1 VQVKWILI
9 AVSPVDAGGKRRF
22 MNERSGQMKGL
33 VIRKLGT
40 IIILAVF
47 LLAGIGDVQA
57 QTRLSI
63 ATASTAGTWY
73 PLGGAF
79 ANVITKNVKNTEAMA
94 YPSGASIE
102 NIRNLKKGQTDI
114 VMLQPDVA
122 FWAYT
127 GTEQFAKDK
136 PYQGLKAI
144 MAMYP
149 IYEQIIVPYDSPIKS
164 LYDMKGKKIG
174 VGAPGSG
181 NEVMNRLILA
191 EYGVTYK
198 DCEPK
203 FLSTPEQVEALKDG
217 NVDAIMFGLGAPAP
231 GVMDLQ
237 TQRKIRFIEIEPKMM
252 KQINKKYPYYVP
264 DQIDANIYK
273 DQPRPIPVL
282 AWMGVIGVS
291 AEMNDKLVYDILK
304 AFWDNKALI
313 DKIHVTYK
321 EITLKNAPVVPI
333 PLHNGAVKFYKERG
347 VLK

>member
-1 VQVKWILI
+1 
-9 AVSPVDAGGKRRF
+9 
-22 MNERSGQMKGL
+22 MKVL
-33 VIRKLGT
+33 QIKT
-40 IIILAVF
+40 IGVVVILAVF
-47 LLAGIGDVQA
+47 ILAGIGVVQA
-57 QTRLSI
+57 QTQTRLSI

-73 PLGGAF
+73 PLGGAI
-79 ANVITKNVKNTEAMA
+79 ANIISKNVKNTEATA

-102 NIRNLKKGQTDI
+102 NIRNLRKGQTDL

-122 FWAYT
+122 YWAYT
-127 GTEQFAKDK
+127 ATEQFAKDK
-136 PYQGLKAI
+136 PYTGLRTI

-149 IYEQIIVPYDSPIKS
+149 IYEQIIVPYDSPVKS
-164 LYDMKGKKIG
+164 VADMKGKKIG

-198 DCEPK
+198 DCQPK

-217 NVDAIMFGLGAPAP
+217 DIDAIMFGLGAPAP

-264 DQIDANIYK
+264 DEIAAGIYK
-273 DQPRPIPVL
+273 DQPKPIPVL
-282 AWMGVIGVS
+282 AWMGIIGVS
-291 AEMNDKLVYDILK
+291 DNMSDKMVYDILT
-304 AFWDNKALI
+304 AFWGNKAAI
-313 DKIHVTYK
+313 DKIHVTYQ
-321 EITLKNAPVVPI
+321 EITLKNAPISPI
-333 PLHNGAVKFYKERG
+333 PLHNGAVKFYKEKG

>member
-1 VQVKWILI
+1 MKRLQIKII
-9 AVSPVDAGGKRRF
+9 GAVV
-22 MNERSGQMKGL
+22 
-33 VIRKLGT
+33 
-40 IIILAVF
+40 ILAVF
-47 LLAGIGDVQA
+47 LLTGIGELQA
-57 QTRLSI
+57 QTRISI

-73 PLGGAF
+73 PLGGAI
-79 ANVITKNVKNTEAMA
+79 ANIISKNVKNTEATA

-102 NIRNLKKGQTDI
+102 NIRNLRKGQTDL

-122 FWAYT
+122 YWAYT
-127 GTEQFAKDK
+127 ATEQFAKDT
-136 PYQGLKAI
+136 PYTGMRAI

-164 LYDMKGKKIG
+164 VADIKGKKVG

-181 NEVMNRLILA
+181 NEIMNRLILA

-217 NVDAIMFGLGAPAP
+217 NIDVIMFGLGAPAP

-264 DQIDANIYK
+264 EEIAAGIYK
-273 DQPRPIPVL
+273 DQTKPIPVL
-282 AWMGVIGVS
+282 AWMGIIGVS
-291 AEMNDKLVYDILK
+291 ADMSDKLVYDILT
-304 AFWDNKALI
+304 AFWANKAAI
-313 DKIHVTYK
+313 DKIHVTYQ
-321 EITLKNAPVVPI
+321 EITLKNAPIVPI
-333 PLHNGAVKFYKERG
+333 PLHNGAVKFYKEKG